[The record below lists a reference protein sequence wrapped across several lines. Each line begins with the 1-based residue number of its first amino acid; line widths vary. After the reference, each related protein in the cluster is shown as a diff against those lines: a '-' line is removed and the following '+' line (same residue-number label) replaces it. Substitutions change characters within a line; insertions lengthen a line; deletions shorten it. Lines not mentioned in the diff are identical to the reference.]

1 MKNTFLGLACLLAVS
16 LGLSALAVNAEAQES
31 SASAPRDNANAWSF
45 DIAPYLWLAGYDG
58 TVGLPNLPSGI
69 PEVPT
74 ESADPFGTHI
84 SAAAMLTA
92 RVRYRDIGLLID
104 DAWLQLKTEG
114 SLESGLYS
122 SEEIK
127 SDIGYGT
134 LALSY
139 RLPCPGKLTTD
150 IFAGARLWYISNEI
164 EFKPGIAQG
173 FTAEK
178 SRLWVDPILGASL
191 RYDLTRHWYGTVL
204 GDVGFRRWLGYFLEC
219 FRRRRLPI
227 HRLVVRHFG
236 LPLSAHRLRQRPV
249 RDEWQC
255 PGLPTGAWISFLNLS
270 VVG

>member
-16 LGLSALAVNAEAQES
+16 LGLSALAVKAEVQES
-31 SASAPRDNANAWSF
+31 SAEAPRDNANAWSF
-45 DIAPYLWLAGYDG
+45 DIVPYLWLAGYDG
-58 TVGLPNLPSGI
+58 TVGLPNLPAGI

-92 RVRYRDIGLLID
+92 RVRYRDVGLLID
-104 DAWLQLKTEG
+104 GAWLQLKTEG

-178 SRLWVDPILGASL
+178 SRFWVDPILGASL

-204 GDVGFRRWLGYFLEC
+204 GDVGGFGVGSDISWSVFGGGGYQFTDWLSVTLGYRYLHIDYDKDQFVMNGNVQGFLLGLG
-219 FRRRRLPI
+219 F
-227 HRLVVRHFG
+227 HF
-236 LPLSAHRLRQRPV
+236 
-249 RDEWQC
+249 
-255 PGLPTGAWISFLNLS
+255 
-270 VVG
+270 